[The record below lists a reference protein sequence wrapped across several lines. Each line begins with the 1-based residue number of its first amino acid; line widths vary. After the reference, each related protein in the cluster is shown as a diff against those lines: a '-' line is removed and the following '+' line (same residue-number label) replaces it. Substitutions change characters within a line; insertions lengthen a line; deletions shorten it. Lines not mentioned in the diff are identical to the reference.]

1 MEVSARHSATLP
13 GRPLCADGVYGRSSP
28 VSLCSLQGSP
38 GALNSDVHWPAQPQ
52 DCLQPMDLEP
62 TTNGP
67 RITRTV
73 ALLLQAPAQDSFVC
87 SSTRQ
92 CWLQLWVSCTI
103 VQRCCDCTASSAST
117 TNVQTRLNWVTHN
130 QDLLTRVWSQLKAVE
145 HCLPRWHLTSHQC
158 CLLVWITRVQPVV
171 PHRLVGCKTS

>member
-1 MEVSARHSATLP
+1 MIQRHITWLTSLCRRCLRTVVASLALQSP
-13 GRPLCADGVYGRSSP
+13 GLSWCPELGRPLASAA
-28 VSLCSLQGSP
+28 P
-38 GALNSDVHWPAQPQ
+38 GLPSAHGPGTD
-52 DCLQPMDLEP
+52 
-62 TTNGP
+62 GP

-92 CWLQLWVSCTI
+92 CWLQLWVLCTI

-130 QDLLTRVWSQLKAVE
+130 QDLLTRVWCQLKAVE
-145 HCLPRWHLTSHQC
+145 HCLPR
-158 CLLVWITRVQPVV
+158 
-171 PHRLVGCKTS
+171 